1 MKNLVVALTQQL
13 KLQEELYTLLKRE
26 THELSEVHVDAMAEI
41 NVQKKDISA
50 RIAAYGPI
58 LKKAIQ
64 EAASREGLSSEATL
78 GELNSKLGHK
88 GNRDLVR
95 LYAELNATASQ
106 IKELLALNYA
116 IAERFAASI
125 GKSLDFIARII
136 NQNST
141 YGASGSYQQ
150 RPSSAVLINR
160 EA

>member
-1 MKNLVVALTQQL
+1 MKNLDVALTQQL
-13 KLQEELYTLLKRE
+13 KLLEELQSLLKRE

-41 NVQKKDISA
+41 NVQKNDLSA
-50 RIAAYGPI
+50 RIAAHGPI

-64 EAASREGLSSEATL
+64 EIAAREGLSAWATL
-78 GELNSKLGHK
+78 GDLNVTLIKK
-88 GNRDLVR
+88 GNRDIVR
-95 LYAELNATASQ
+95 LDAELNATADQ
-106 IKELLALNYA
+106 IKELLSLNYE

-125 GKSLDFIARII
+125 GKSLDFIASIL

-150 RPSSAVLINR
+150 RPPSAVLINR